1 METGKARE
9 IFKTLK
15 DDIANGKYDAASPM
29 PSERTLMRRFGVARA
44 TVASALDEL
53 ERAGF
58 VRRRRGSGTYPV
70 VKKPVTFAVILPD
83 TEMPFHAAICN
94 GLANCAKNAGGGN
107 YSLLWA
113 SGDILSFSDLCVAEK
128 IAGVFFEPLKG
139 KAKLNGSL
147 IARFRAAKIPVIL
160 IGGDA
165 ASKRTMCDILGVNTL
180 ANGRRTPILFTSPAA
195 KRNPSLIAHGELLG
209 DVALRLM
216 LQRIAYPEHPPCELY
231 LDIPGEP
238 GKTSRRNKKGTKT

>member
-1 METGKARE
+1 MSKDKARVIAE
-9 IFKTLK
+9 KLQK
-15 DDIANGKYDAASPM
+15 DIGDGKYGAESPL
-29 PSERTLMRRFGVARA
+29 PSVRALVKKHGIARSTA
-44 TVASALDEL
+44 NRVLQHLVST
-53 ERAGF
+53 GF
-58 VRRRRGSGTYPV
+58 AECRIGSGMYPV
-70 VKKPVTFAVILPD
+70 VKKPITFAVILPD
-83 TEMPFHAAICN
+83 TEKPFHAAICG
-94 GLANCAKNAGGGN
+94 GLANCAKKQGGD
-107 YSLLWA
+107 YALLWA

-139 KAKLNGSL
+139 RAKLNGAV
-147 IARFRAAKIPVIL
+147 IAQFRAANIPVIL

-195 KRNPSLIAHGELLG
+195 KRNPSLIANGELLG

-231 LDIPGEP
+231 LDIPGAP
-238 GKTSRRNKKGTKT
+238 TKTSRRNKEGTKT

>member
-1 METGKARE
+1 MCEKCG
-9 IFKTLK
+9 
-15 DDIANGKYDAASPM
+15 
-29 PSERTLMRRFGVARA
+29 
-44 TVASALDEL
+44 
-53 ERAGF
+53 
-58 VRRRRGSGTYPV
+58 
-70 VKKPVTFAVILPD
+70 
-83 TEMPFHAAICN
+83 
-94 GLANCAKNAGGGN
+94 GGGN

-139 KAKLNGSL
+139 KAKLNGAV
-147 IARFRAAKIPVIL
+147 IAQFRAAKIPVIL

-238 GKTSRRNKKGTKT
+238 GKTSRRNKKGTKTWQH

>member
-9 IFKTLK
+9 IFETLK
-15 DDIANGKYDAASPM
+15 RDISNGKYDAASPM
-29 PSERTLMRRFGVARA
+29 PSERALMRRFGVARA

-58 VRRRRGSGTYPV
+58 VCRRRGSGTYPV
-70 VKKPVTFAVILPD
+70 IKKPITFAVILPD
-83 TEMPFHAAICN
+83 TEKPFHAAICS
-94 GLANCAKNAGGGN
+94 GLANCAKKQGGD
-107 YSLLWA
+107 YALLWA

-128 IAGVFFEPLKG
+128 IAGVFLEPLKG
-139 KAKLNGSL
+139 KAKLNGAV
-147 IARFRAAKIPVIL
+147 IARFRSAKIPVIL

-165 ASKRTMCDILGVNTL
+165 ASKRTMCDIFGVNTL

-216 LQRIAYPEHPPCELY
+216 LQRIAYPQHPPCELY
-231 LDIPGEP
+231 LDIPGED
-238 GKTSRRNKKGTKT
+238 KSYRKRKGQIK

>member
-1 METGKARE
+1 
-9 IFKTLK
+9 
-15 DDIANGKYDAASPM
+15 
-29 PSERTLMRRFGVARA
+29 MR
-44 TVASALDEL
+44 
-53 ERAGF
+53 
-58 VRRRRGSGTYPV
+58 
-70 VKKPVTFAVILPD
+70 
-83 TEMPFHAAICN
+83 
-94 GLANCAKNAGGGN
+94 GGGN

-195 KRNPSLIAHGELLG
+195 KRNHSLIAHGELLG

-216 LQRIAYPEHPPCELY
+216 LQRIAYPQHPPCELY

-238 GKTSRRNKKGTKT
+238 TKTSRRNKKGTKKWCAKQSSAELTE

>member
-1 METGKARE
+1 
-9 IFKTLK
+9 
-15 DDIANGKYDAASPM
+15 
-29 PSERTLMRRFGVARA
+29 V
-44 TVASALDEL
+44 
-53 ERAGF
+53 
-58 VRRRRGSGTYPV
+58 
-70 VKKPVTFAVILPD
+70 
-83 TEMPFHAAICN
+83 
-94 GLANCAKNAGGGN
+94 
-107 YSLLWA
+107 
-113 SGDILSFSDLCVAEK
+113 
-128 IAGVFFEPLKG
+128 
-139 KAKLNGSL
+139 

-231 LDIPGEP
+231 LDIPGDMDARVYRRRGDIE
-238 GKTSRRNKKGTKT
+238 SRHFEEKKERFDYR

>member
-1 METGKARE
+1 
-9 IFKTLK
+9 
-15 DDIANGKYDAASPM
+15 M
-29 PSERTLMRRFGVARA
+29 PPSAPDWQIVRKER
-44 TVASALDEL
+44 
-53 ERAGF
+53 
-58 VRRRRGSGTYPV
+58 
-70 VKKPVTFAVILPD
+70 
-83 TEMPFHAAICN
+83 
-94 GLANCAKNAGGGN
+94 GGGD

-113 SGDILSFSDLCVAEK
+113 SGDILSFSALCVAEK

-139 KAKLNGSL
+139 KAKLNGAV
-147 IARFRAAKIPVIL
+147 IAQFRAAKIPVIL

-165 ASKRTMCDILGVNTL
+165 ASKRTMCDILGVNPL

-195 KRNPSLIAHGELLG
+195 KRNPSLIANGELLG

-238 GKTSRRNKKGTKT
+238 TKTSRRNKKGKRP